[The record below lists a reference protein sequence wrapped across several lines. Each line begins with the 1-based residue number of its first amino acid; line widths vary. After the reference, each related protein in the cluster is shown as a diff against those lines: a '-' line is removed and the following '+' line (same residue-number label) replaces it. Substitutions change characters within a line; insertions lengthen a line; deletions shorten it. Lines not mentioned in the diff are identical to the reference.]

1 MYKFVINELKFSEK
15 VVLKDIHLELNKG
28 ETLCILGPSGCGKTT
43 LLNLMAGI
51 KQTSNFSGSGWQG
64 QTPEIAY
71 LFQEPRLLP
80 WRTVLQNLCLIEPNT
95 EKVYELLK
103 QVGLVQYADYYP
115 AALSLGMERRVA
127 LVRCLLLSPELV
139 LMDEALAS
147 LDESTAAEMRK
158 LIKQLICDN
167 PGKSLIYV
175 THDKR
180 DAQELADQILVLNS
194 H

>member
-1 MYKFVINELKFSEK
+1 MYKFVINKLKFAEK
-15 VVLKDIHLELNKG
+15 VVLKDIQVELDKG

-43 LLNLMAGI
+43 LLNVMAGI
-51 KQTSNFSGSGWQG
+51 NQTSDFSGSGWQG
-64 QTPEIAY
+64 QPPDIAY

-95 EKVYELLK
+95 KKVFELLHK
-103 QVGLVQYADYYP
+103 VGLDQYADYYP

-127 LVRCLLLSPELV
+127 LVRCLLLSPEIV

-158 LIKQLICDN
+158 LIKQLICDH

-180 DAQELADQILVLNS
+180 DAQELADQIMILNS

>member
-1 MYKFVINELKFSEK
+1 MYKFVINKLKFAEK
-15 VVLKDIHLELNKG
+15 VVLKDIQVELDKG

-43 LLNLMAGI
+43 LLNVMAGI
-51 KQTSNFSGSGWQG
+51 NQTSDFSGSGWQG
-64 QTPEIAY
+64 QTPDIAY

-95 EKVYELLK
+95 KKVFKLLHK
-103 QVGLVQYADYYP
+103 VGLDQYADYYP

-127 LVRCLLLSPELV
+127 LVRCLLLSPEIV

-158 LIKQLICDN
+158 LIKQLICDH

-180 DAQELADQILVLNS
+180 DAQELADQIMILNG